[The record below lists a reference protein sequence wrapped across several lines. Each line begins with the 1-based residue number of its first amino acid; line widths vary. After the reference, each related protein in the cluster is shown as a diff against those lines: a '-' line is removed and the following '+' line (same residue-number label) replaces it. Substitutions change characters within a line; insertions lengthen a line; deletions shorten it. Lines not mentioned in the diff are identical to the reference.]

1 MDKNEL
7 IMRKITLT
15 ALGLLFIL
23 SASAQY
29 LYSVTDGSDPKD
41 LSYTFSLYNTSNG
54 KLPQGVSDMA
64 RGVAV
69 DSMGRIWM
77 GTDNGLVCREKE
89 NVKKFNYTNSPLVNT
104 PYDRELTYT
113 IFSIIADRDNGVW
126 INQGWDLFRV
136 KDDEWTRFDT
146 LNSPVYWGRELFVD
160 KENNFWITSWDG
172 ICKYDGTLWT
182 VFDSTNMP
190 IPSNKVLSFY
200 IDNQD
205 RIWVGTFSGN
215 AMYDGE
221 KWIDLKSDKTPLG
234 KKCISEAYQDASGNM
249 WFAFFSDRSEHKG
262 GLYMLDTKGKWHHYA
277 PKWTKSMER
286 ESANDMLYDESRD
299 QIWIAVNTVGLFMYD
314 VRKDK
319 WEVYTTE
326 NSNLPSPY
334 VMELC
339 QDKEHH
345 IWGATFGGFFMVTS
359 FR

>member
-1 MDKNEL
+1 
-7 IMRKITLT
+7 MRKITLT

-146 LNSPVYWGRELFVD
+146 LNSPVY
-160 KENNFWITSWDG
+160 
-172 ICKYDGTLWT
+172 
-182 VFDSTNMP
+182 
-190 IPSNKVLSFY
+190 
-200 IDNQD
+200 
-205 RIWVGTFSGN
+205 
-215 AMYDGE
+215 
-221 KWIDLKSDKTPLG
+221 
-234 KKCISEAYQDASGNM
+234 
-249 WFAFFSDRSEHKG
+249 
-262 GLYMLDTKGKWHHYA
+262 
-277 PKWTKSMER
+277 
-286 ESANDMLYDESRD
+286 
-299 QIWIAVNTVGLFMYD
+299 
-314 VRKDK
+314 
-319 WEVYTTE
+319 
-326 NSNLPSPY
+326 
-334 VMELC
+334 
-339 QDKEHH
+339 
-345 IWGATFGGFFMVTS
+345 
-359 FR
+359 